1 VLPVYVPYSSS
12 RRASANSRQF
22 FAFWIGFMAQDI
34 TLSLYIGLAG
44 SALAFLV
51 VVPPWPFFNKNP
63 ESWLSPLTR
72 SNMTIDVDGEKVG

>member
-1 VLPVYVPYSSS
+1 
-12 RRASANSRQF
+12 
-22 FAFWIGFMAQDI
+22 MAQDI

>member
-1 VLPVYVPYSSS
+1 
-12 RRASANSRQF
+12 
-22 FAFWIGFMAQDI
+22 MAQDI

-63 ESWLSPLTR
+63 EPWLSPLTR